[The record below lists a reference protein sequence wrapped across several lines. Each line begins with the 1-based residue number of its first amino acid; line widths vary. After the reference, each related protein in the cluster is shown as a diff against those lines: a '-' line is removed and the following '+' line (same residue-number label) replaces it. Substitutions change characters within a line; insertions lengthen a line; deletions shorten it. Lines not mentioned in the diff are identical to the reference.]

1 MSHSSK
7 PHYTPANTQDDLL
20 LHNLLNFY
28 ENERNLNIIQQI
40 VAGESRI
47 SLRIIDWF
55 VTNYAKKYETEYVIK
70 MRTGIL
76 KDLIEDCVFKVYH
89 RYKLQ
94 LKAYSKRK
102 FDSFCRWERISIPCG
117 KDSQMLTTIGQLN
130 FFKWAIDN
138 SILDYIDANYDAIEK
153 DMNSRNSGSS
163 RKNAT
168 SSNDGSSRRNATSS
182 NDGSSRRNATS
193 STESSDTSD
202 ATADEVQPPL
212 KSDGKTRKKRQE
224 LSVSASKC
232 IKKEMVHI
240 VVSFDK

>member
-1 MSHSSK
+1 MSVAVS
-7 PHYTPANTQDDLL
+7 YTPANTQDDLL
-20 LHNLLNFY
+20 LHNLLRFY
-28 ENERNLNIIQQI
+28 DDEKHMHTIQQI
-40 VAGESRI
+40 VNGESRI

-55 VTNYAKKYETEYVIK
+55 VTNYAKKYETEYTIR

-76 KDLIEDCVFKVYH
+76 KDLIEDCTFKVYH

-102 FDSFCRWERISIPCG
+102 FDSFCRWDRISIPCG
-117 KDSQMLTTIGQLN
+117 QDNQMLTTIGQLN

-138 SILDYIDANYDAIEK
+138 RVLEYIDANYDAIEK
-153 DMNSRNSGSS
+153 DMNSRNS
-163 RKNAT
+163 
-168 SSNDGSSRRNATSS
+168 SSRRNT
-182 NDGSSRRNATS
+182 TS
-193 STESSDTSD
+193 STEGSDE
-202 ATADEVQPPL
+202 AQPL